1 LDQAGLAARKKSA
14 RRRGAWLIFQDE
26 SGVSLTPVV
35 RATWAPR
42 GQTPVLRHKFNWK
55 RMSMSAAL
63 CYRPDRSA
71 AELVFA
77 TQAGAYNTETLIE
90 FLGQLRDHL
99 GDNAKISL
107 LWDGLPSHRSRDMTR
122 FLAGCRSWLRV
133 ERLPAYAP
141 ELNPVEG
148 LWGNVKG
155 TELANRCPDT
165 IDEAMQAA
173 SAGLERVSGDTDLCF
188 AMLRRTGLLL

>member
-1 LDQAGLAARKKSA
+1 
-14 RRRGAWLIFQDE
+14 
-26 SGVSLTPVV
+26 
-35 RATWAPR
+35 
-42 GQTPVLRHKFNWK
+42 
-55 RMSMSAAL
+55 MSMSAAL

-77 TQAGAYNTETLIE
+77 TQPGAYNTETLIE
-90 FLGQLRDHL
+90 FLGSCATTSARRQDHPAL
-99 GDNAKISL
+99 GRTAQPPQPRHD
-107 LWDGLPSHRSRDMTR
+107 PRSSPR
-122 FLAGCRSWLRV
+122 CRSWLRV

-173 SAGLERVSGDTDLCF
+173 SAGLERVRGDTDLCF
-188 AMLRRTGLLL
+188 AMLRRTGLSL

>member
-1 LDQAGLAARKKSA
+1 M
-14 RRRGAWLIFQDE
+14 
-26 SGVSLTPVV
+26 
-35 RATWAPR
+35 
-42 GQTPVLRHKFNWK
+42 LRHKFNWK

-99 GDNAKISL
+99 GDNAKITL

-155 TELANRCPDT
+155 NELANLCADT
-165 IDEAMQAA
+165 IDEPADAVHAA
-173 SAGLERVSGDTDLCF
+173 IDRIRDDAALAFAFLRHSGLSL
-188 AMLRRTGLLL
+188 

>member
-1 LDQAGLAARKKSA
+1 M
-14 RRRGAWLIFQDE
+14 
-26 SGVSLTPVV
+26 V
-35 RATWAPR
+35 RTTWAPR

-77 TQAGAYNTETLIE
+77 TQPGAYTTETLID
-90 FLGQLRDHL
+90 FLGQLHAHFG
-99 GDNAKISL
+99 GDAKLTL
-107 LWDGLPSHRSRDMTR
+107 LWDGLSSHRSRDMTA
-122 FLAGCRSWLRV
+122 FIASCRGWLRV

-148 LWGNVKG
+148 LWGNVTG

-173 SAGLERVSGDTDLCF
+173 CDGLDRVASDTELCF
-188 AMLRRTGLLL
+188 ALLPHPSFSLIKTSLNYANLFRMTPAGVGG

>member
-14 RRRGAWLIFQDE
+14 RRCGAWLIFQDE

-99 GDNAKISL
+99 GDNA
-107 LWDGLPSHRSRDMTR
+107 
-122 FLAGCRSWLRV
+122 
-133 ERLPAYAP
+133 
-141 ELNPVEG
+141 
-148 LWGNVKG
+148 
-155 TELANRCPDT
+155 
-165 IDEAMQAA
+165 
-173 SAGLERVSGDTDLCF
+173 
-188 AMLRRTGLLL
+188 

>member
-1 LDQAGLAARKKSA
+1 
-14 RRRGAWLIFQDE
+14 
-26 SGVSLTPVV
+26 VV
-35 RATWAPR
+35 RATWAPT
-42 GQTPVLRHKFNWK
+42 GQTPVLPHKFNWK

-77 TQAGAYNTETLIE
+77 TQPGAHNTETLID
-90 FLGQLRDHL
+90 FLRQLRTLL
-99 GDNAKISL
+99 GDADVTL
-107 LWDGLPSHRSRDMTR
+107 LWDGLPSHRSRDMTQ
-122 FLAGCRSWLRV
+122 FIAGCRAWLRV

-165 IDEAMQAA
+165 IDEAMQATRD
-173 SAGLERVSGDTDLCF
+173 GLERVGSDTALCF
-188 AMLRRTGLLL
+188 ALLRHTGLSL

>member
-1 LDQAGLAARKKSA
+1 LAARKKSA
-14 RRRGAWLIFQDE
+14 RRRKAWIVFQDE

-35 RATWAPR
+35 RATWAPK
-42 GQTPVLRHKFNWK
+42 GQTPVLAHKFSWK

-77 TQAGAYNTETLIE
+77 TQPGAYNTETLID
-90 FLGQLRDHL
+90 FLRQLRTLL
-99 GDNAKISL
+99 GEDAKVTL
-107 LWDGLPSHRSRDMTR
+107 LWDGLPSHRSRDMTQ
-122 FLAGCRSWLRV
+122 FIAGCRAWLRV

-165 IDEAMQAA
+165 IDEAIQATRD
-173 SAGLERVSGDTDLCF
+173 GLERVGSDADLCF
-188 AMLRRTGLLL
+188 ALLRHAGLFL

>member
-1 LDQAGLAARKKSA
+1 VAAHKKSA
-14 RRRGAWLIFQDE
+14 RRRGAWIVFQDE

-42 GQTPVLRHKFNWK
+42 GETPVLRHKFNWK

-63 CYRPDRSA
+63 CYRPDRPA
-71 AELVFA
+71 ADLVFA
-77 TQAGAYNTETLIE
+77 TQPGAYNTETLID
-90 FLGQLRDHL
+90 FLTHLHAHL
-99 GDNAKISL
+99 GDNAKVTL
-107 LWDGLPSHRSRDMTR
+107 LWDGLASHRSRRMSQFIAD
-122 FLAGCRSWLRV
+122 CRSWLRA

-155 TELANRCPDT
+155 TELANRCPGT
-165 IDEAMQAA
+165 IEEAMHAA
-173 SAGLERVSGDTDLCF
+173 LSGMDRVGNDSDLCF
-188 AMLRRTGLLL
+188 ALLRQTGLSL